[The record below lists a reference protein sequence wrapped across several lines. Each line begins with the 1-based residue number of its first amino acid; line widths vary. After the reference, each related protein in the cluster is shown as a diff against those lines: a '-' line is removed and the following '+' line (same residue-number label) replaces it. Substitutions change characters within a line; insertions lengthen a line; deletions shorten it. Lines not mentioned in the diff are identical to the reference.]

1 MRLDNLHDIRFC
13 VKGQGGFAFRKH
25 NSRQTLLVLSVY
37 VTVCTMYTIHIV
49 QFRLHVWFLNRVL
62 SVLWLT

>member
-37 VTVCTMYTIHIV
+37 VTVYTYCSV
-49 QFRLHVWFLNRVL
+49 QIACMVPE
-62 SVLWLT
+62 